1 MTINIIAKNSSAE
14 NFELMSNFDSITLY
28 GGFSDS
34 EQARELDV
42 IFQTKNSTSIQSNS
56 KFT

>member
-14 NFELMSNFDSITLY
+14 NLELMSNFDSITFY